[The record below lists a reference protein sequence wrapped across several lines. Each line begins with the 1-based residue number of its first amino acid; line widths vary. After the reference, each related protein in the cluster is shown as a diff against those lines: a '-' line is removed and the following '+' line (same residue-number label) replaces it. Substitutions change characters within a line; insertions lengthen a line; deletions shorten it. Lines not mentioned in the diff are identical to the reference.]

1 MKIRSLAVL
10 PLLAL
15 AAAMPWPAQSQDY
28 PSKPVRL
35 IVPAAPGGGLD
46 VLSRLVS
53 SKVSGYW
60 GQQLLVGNRPGAG
73 MAIGTAA
80 AAKAPPDGYT
90 VVFVND
96 GGLVINPLIT
106 PETPYTYRDFAPVGL
121 WVTVPLVVSVT
132 AASPA
137 QTFHE
142 LLAQLR
148 ANPGKINF
156 ALAETTRGTVTRS
169 EEHTSE
175 LQSHS
180 DLVCRLLLEKKKKK

>member
-1 MKIRSLAVL
+1 MKIPALAVL

-15 AAAMPWPAQSQDY
+15 AAAMPWRAQSQDY

-60 GQQLLVGNRPGAG
+60 GQQLLVENRPGAG

-90 VVFVND
+90 AGFVND
-96 GGLVINPLIT
+96 VGLVINPLLT
-106 PETPYTYRDFAPVGL
+106 
-121 WVTVPLVVSVT
+121 
-132 AASPA
+132 PA
-137 QTFHE
+137 Q
-142 LLAQLR
+142 
-148 ANPGKINF
+148 P
-156 ALAETTRGTVTRS
+156 
-169 EEHTSE
+169 
-175 LQSHS
+175 
-180 DLVCRLLLEKKKKK
+180 